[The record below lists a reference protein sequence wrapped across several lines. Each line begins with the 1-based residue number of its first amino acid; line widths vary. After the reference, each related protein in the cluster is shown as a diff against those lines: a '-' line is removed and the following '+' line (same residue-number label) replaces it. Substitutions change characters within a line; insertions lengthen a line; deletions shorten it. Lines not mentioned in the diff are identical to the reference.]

1 MTARSTILHRM
12 TTNQDVTTIPHTDTS
27 GSASTTD
34 ACAETVFGWILG
46 MEHTTALYLG
56 DRLGWYRSLAEDGPA
71 TAGELAA
78 RTGTAARYAQEW
90 LEHQAVS
97 GMLTV
102 DDPAA
107 PAHERRFAMPA
118 AHVPVL
124 ADHDSETILPP
135 FARILVASLRRIDDL
150 LEAYRTGG
158 GVSWED
164 LGDDAREGQSAQN
177 RPLLLHALARDH
189 LPRLGDVDAA
199 LRAGGRVADCG
210 CGEGWSAIGI
220 ARGYPASTVDGFD
233 VDAAS
238 VAAARRHA
246 EEHGVADRV
255 RVHHTD
261 MARAVETGGDGT
273 YDLVCAFECVHDMPD
288 PVAVLAAMRRAVAPG
303 GTVLIM
309 DEKVADTFAPDG
321 DEVERLFYGFSLM
334 CCLPDGLS
342 TPGSV
347 GTGTVMRRSTLE
359 AYAHAAGFTSI
370 EVLDELEH
378 DIFRF
383 YRLHP

>member
-1 MTARSTILHRM
+1 M
-12 TTNQDVTTIPHTDTS
+12 TTTDDTPTH
-27 GSASTTD
+27 TTD

-46 MEHTTALYLG
+46 MEQTTALYLG
-56 DRLGWYRSLAEDGPA
+56 DRLGWYRSLAQDGPA

-78 RTGTAARYAQEW
+78 RTGTAARYAREW
-90 LEHQAVS
+90 LEYQAVS

-107 PAHERRFAMPA
+107 DPDGRRFAMPA

-124 ADHDSETILPP
+124 ADLDSEAVLTP
-135 FARILVASLRRIDDL
+135 FARILVASLRRVDDL
-150 LEAYRTGG
+150 LEAFRTGG
-158 GVSWED
+158 GVSWEA
-164 LGDDAREGQSAQN
+164 LGDDAREGQAAQN
-177 RPLLLHALARDH
+177 RPLLRDALSRDH
-189 LPRLGDVDAA
+189 LPLLGEVDAA
-199 LRAGGRVADCG
+199 LRAGGRVADVG

-220 ARGYPASTVDGFD
+220 ARGYPATSVDGFD

-246 EEHGVADRV
+246 EAEGVADRV
-255 RVHHTD
+255 RVHHADVAT
-261 MARAVETGGDGT
+261 AEPGA

-288 PVAVLAAMRRAVAPG
+288 PVSVLAAMRRAVTAD

-309 DEKVADTFAPDG
+309 DEKVADAFAPDG

-342 TPGSV
+342 TSGSV

-359 AYAHAAGFTSI
+359 EYARAAGFTAV

-383 YRLHP
+383 YRLVP

>member
-1 MTARSTILHRM
+1 M
-12 TTNQDVTTIPHTDTS
+12 TTLENPR
-27 GSASTTD
+27 TTD

-46 MEHTTALYLG
+46 IEHTTALYLG
-56 DRLGWYRSLAEDGPA
+56 DRLGWYRSLAQDGPA
-71 TAGELAA
+71 TAPELAA
-78 RTGTAARYAQEW
+78 RTGTAARYAREW
-90 LEHQAVS
+90 LEYQAVS

-107 PAHERRFAMPA
+107 APDDRRFAMPA

-124 ADHDSETILPP
+124 ADLDSETVLIP

-158 GVSWED
+158 GVSWEA
-164 LGDDAREGQSAQN
+164 LGDDAREGQAAQN
-177 RPLLLHALARDH
+177 RPLLRDALSRDY
-189 LPRLGDVDAA
+189 LPLIGDVDAA
-199 LRAGGRVADCG
+199 LRAGGRVADVG
-210 CGEGWSAIGI
+210 CGEAWSAIGI
-220 ARGYPASTVDGFD
+220 ARAYPSARVGFD

-238 VAAARRHA
+238 VDAARRHVA
-246 EEHGVADRV
+246 DEGVADRV
-255 RVHHTD
+255 DVRHAGV
-261 MARAVETGGDGT
+261 ASAAAGA

-288 PVAVLAAMRRAVAPG
+288 PVGVLAGMRRAVAPG

-309 DEKVADTFAPDG
+309 DEKVAEAFAPDG

-359 AYAHAAGFTSI
+359 EYARAAGFTAV
-370 EVLDELEH
+370 EVLDDLDN

-383 YRLHP
+383 YRLS

>member
-1 MTARSTILHRM
+1 MLTMAADGVSTVTGVTVDAMTSTDEN
-12 TTNQDVTTIPHTDTS
+12 TTH
-27 GSASTTD
+27 TTD
-34 ACAETVFGWILG
+34 SCAETVFGWILG
-46 MEHTTALYLG
+46 MEQTTALYVG
-56 DRLGWYRSLAEDGPA
+56 DRLGWFRSLAEDGPA
-71 TAGELAA
+71 TAPELAA
-78 RTGTAARYAQEW
+78 RTGTAARYAREW
-90 LEHQAVS
+90 LEYQAVS

-102 DDPAA
+102 DDAAAA
-107 PAHERRFAMPA
+107 PDERRFVMPA

-124 ADHDSETILPP
+124 ADLDSETVLTP

-158 GVSWED
+158 GVSWEA
-164 LGDDAREGQSAQN
+164 LGDDAREGQAAQN
-177 RPLLLHALARDH
+177 RPLLRDALARDH
-189 LPRLGDVDAA
+189 LPRLGEVDAS
-199 LRAGGRVADCG
+199 LRAGGRVADVG
-210 CGEGWSAIGI
+210 CGEGWSSIGI
-220 ARGYPASTVDGFD
+220 ARGYPTARVDGFD

-238 VAAARRHA
+238 VDAARRHA
-246 EEHGVADRV
+246 EAEGVDDRV
-255 RVHHTD
+255 RVHH
-261 MARAVETGGDGT
+261 AEVASAEAGV

-309 DEKVADTFAPDG
+309 DEKVAEAFAPDG

-342 TPGSV
+342 TDGSV

-359 AYAHAAGFTSI
+359 EYARAAGFSGV
-370 EVLDELEH
+370 EVLDDLEN

-383 YRLHP
+383 YRLRH